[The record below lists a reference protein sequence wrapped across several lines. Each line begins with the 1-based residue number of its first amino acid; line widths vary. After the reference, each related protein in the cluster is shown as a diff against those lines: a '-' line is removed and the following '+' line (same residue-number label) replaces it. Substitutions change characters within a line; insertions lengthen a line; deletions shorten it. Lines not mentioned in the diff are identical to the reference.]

1 MTPSTYMEAIAQ
13 FLSQS
18 RSIPDEMSGEEQ
30 GLEISLVAS
39 FADSTSPVGQAA
51 LKDVLN
57 FGRIDLDE
65 HPGASAAAEIDVD
78 SVLDAE
84 DGRVRTGGGKSA
96 STIALYIA
104 DKIQDNR
111 SATDGGPN
119 LSLAHAFLLPS
130 REEVKV
136 QVVRPTER
144 LRGVEE
150 ISKAKAL
157 GEAPDLI
164 LKFTP
169 LQVGKVEGWLVL
181 DLTGIRIGSA
191 LSWMSTH
198 SPIVRKVSGY
208 VYSGKDEP
216 ALNPM
221 AANYIP
227 AALKEVFDQE
237 SKDVDIYMLDE
248 ARRIA
253 MSRHEHRCLLSASND
268 GTPFD
273 LSTKEVA
280 PFDLDSPTIEK
291 VMSFNNAEAERMG
304 TAAEELKLLYSTIST
319 LKYTDINGSPLGS
332 GDDFAGMDM
341 GVAGDAP
348 ARVRPLTFDKI
359 ETQLEPM
366 RAMFIGR
373 YREIWET
380 LLKIEERQHIVDS
393 RSCDM
398 YEVTLT
404 KIQRRDTTA
413 TFAIMEV
420 PGMVEGRPVVNF
432 GDVVRFRRQKPA
444 EDHEDHG
451 EDEEGGEG
459 GAAGANGLLEH
470 ENQYLADK
478 YYGHGLKFQEL
489 QGVVAGFGSKSTKS
503 QVIVEL
509 GGGNDDLYFPVGDDF
524 KWNVRFMHSE
534 DVFVLMVAAL
544 ARIPSIPSWLWP
556 TKAPVGAAK
565 GMRPMDFITS
575 ATWNYSSINDG
586 QQAAVANFCS
596 RAPVAGWPPYVL
608 HGPPGTGKTITVIE
622 TVLQLIK
629 RTDLG
634 QQSKILLVAPSN
646 AAADVLCQRLSTFGI
661 ASDVMHRFVWNKR
674 RIETVPPGLLS
685 FCHQDAK
692 SGELAYL
699 PLELLI
705 KKRIVVATSLAS
717 GVLHDCGIPQ
727 GHFTHILVDEAGQA
741 LEPELFVP
749 FSFAGAVTQL
759 MLAGDPNQLGAVVRS
774 RTAAKMGLGT
784 SLQERL
790 LVLPLYK
797 EDQKRSSFDS
807 ASGGGGTASGGGG
820 LSEALIPPCVSLLRN
835 NYRSHSKIL
844 ELSSK
849 MFYNGILRPCA
860 DPRVVDSLCT
870 WSELNQEEQ
879 FPIIMYGVEGT
890 EMFEIGYTGA
900 TLSLYNPAEV
910 TKVADVVQAL
920 LSAPGLNVSPA
931 DFGIIAPYRKQV
943 SAIRS
948 VLRNRQLGSV
958 RVGCV
963 NDYQGQEAKI
973 IIVSTVLSGLHLE
986 QGNESEESPHTFLT
1000 NPKRFNVVL
1009 SRAAALVVV
1018 VGNPMVLLE
1027 APCWKELVRF
1037 CVLNDSYKG
1046 CAIVGDGVAS
1056 RTAGIGDDAAA
1067 LADLVATK
1075 QFLGPSDPWHP
1086 NQNNIAAWYNSEQEW
1101 RVDI

>member
-1 MTPSTYMEAIAQ
+1 MTHHT
-13 FLSQS
+13 
-18 RSIPDEMSGEEQ
+18 
-30 GLEISLVAS
+30 
-39 FADSTSPVGQAA
+39 
-51 LKDVLN
+51 
-57 FGRIDLDE
+57 
-65 HPGASAAAEIDVD
+65 
-78 SVLDAE
+78 
-84 DGRVRTGGGKSA
+84 
-96 STIALYIA
+96 
-104 DKIQDNR
+104 
-111 SATDGGPN
+111 
-119 LSLAHAFLLPS
+119 
-130 REEVKV
+130 
-136 QVVRPTER
+136 
-144 LRGVEE
+144 
-150 ISKAKAL
+150 
-157 GEAPDLI
+157 
-164 LKFTP
+164 
-169 LQVGKVEGWLVL
+169 
-181 DLTGIRIGSA
+181 
-191 LSWMSTH
+191 
-198 SPIVRKVSGY
+198 
-208 VYSGKDEP
+208 
-216 ALNPM
+216 
-221 AANYIP
+221 
-227 AALKEVFDQE
+227 
-237 SKDVDIYMLDE
+237 
-248 ARRIA
+248 AR
-253 MSRHEHRCLLSASND
+253 
-268 GTPFD
+268 
-273 LSTKEVA
+273 
-280 PFDLDSPTIEK
+280 
-291 VMSFNNAEAERMG
+291 
-304 TAAEELKLLYSTIST
+304 Y
-319 LKYTDINGSPLGS
+319 
-332 GDDFAGMDM
+332 
-341 GVAGDAP
+341 
-348 ARVRPLTFDKI
+348 
-359 ETQLEPM
+359 
-366 RAMFIGR
+366 
-373 YREIWET
+373 
-380 LLKIEERQHIVDS
+380 
-393 RSCDM
+393 
-398 YEVTLT
+398 
-404 KIQRRDTTA
+404 
-413 TFAIMEV
+413 
-420 PGMVEGRPVVNF
+420 
-432 GDVVRFRRQKPA
+432 
-444 EDHEDHG
+444 
-451 EDEEGGEG
+451 
-459 GAAGANGLLEH
+459 
-470 ENQYLADK
+470 
-478 YYGHGLKFQEL
+478 QEL
-489 QGVVAGFGSKSTKS
+489 QGVVAGFGTKSTKN

-509 GGGNDDLYFPVGDDF
+509 GGGNDELYFPVEDEH

-565 GMRPMDFITS
+565 GMKPADFIKS
-575 ATWNYSSINDG
+575 AAWNYGSINDD

-629 RTDLG
+629 RSDLG
-634 QQSKILLVAPSN
+634 QQSRILLVAPSN
-646 AAADVLCQRLSTFGI
+646 AAADVLCQRLATFGLT
-661 ASDVMHRFVWNKR
+661 AGEMHRFVWNKR
-674 RIETVPPGLLS
+674 RIETVPPALLTY
-685 FCHQDAK
+685 CHQDAK
-692 SGELAYL
+692 SGGLAYL
-699 PLELLI
+699 PLEALI
-705 KKRIVVATSLAS
+705 TKRVMIATSLAS

-774 RTAAKMGLGT
+774 RTASKMGLGT

-797 EDQKRSSFDS
+797 EDTKR
-807 ASGGGGTASGGGG
+807 ASQDFSTDA
-820 LSEALIPPCVSLLRN
+820 IPPCVSLLRN

-870 WSELNQEEQ
+870 WSELNQAEQ

-890 EMFEIGYTGA
+890 EMFEVGYTGA

-920 LSAPGLNVSPA
+920 LSAPGLDVSPS

-973 IIVSTVLSGLHLE
+973 IIVSTVLSGLHLQ
-986 QGNESEESPHTFLT
+986 QGNDSEESPHTFLN

-1018 VGNPMVLLE
+1018 VGNPMVLLD
-1027 APCWKELVRF
+1027 APCWKDLVKF

-1046 CAIVGDGVAS
+1046 CAIVGEGVVT

-1086 NQNNIAAWYNSEQEW
+1086 SHNNIAAWYNSEQEW